1 MFVQP
6 FYFVSY
12 YVSYYVYC
20 IEYDD
25 YFFFF
30 QETYNNRL
38 RERYGDN
45 ILTHPE
51 FDPDLWMEVGSS
63 GGPDKNRVYELSNTT
78 ADNLQSTRSVS
89 TVGSSQSISSSQSK
103 EFVAL
108 QQHTAQ
114 LTENYDNLSAE
125 YAQLKASHAQQKAEQ
140 KAESE
145 QIKASQSQQKA
156 EYEQQKAAYEQLREM
171 IMNMANS
178 GTCAPNLFWPYNH
191 QPPPSLLLL
200 YQLHLYINL

>member
-1 MFVQP
+1 MFIVLNMMIT
-6 FYFVSY
+6 FLFIY
-12 YVSYYVYC
+12 
-20 IEYDD
+20 
-25 YFFFF
+25 F

-38 RERYGDN
+38 RERYRDN

-51 FDPDLWMEVGSS
+51 FDPDLWMEVGSL
-63 GGPDKNRVYELSNTT
+63 GGPDKNQVYELSNTM
-78 ADNLQSTRSVS
+78 ADNLRSTRSVS

-114 LTENYDNLSAE
+114 LTEKYDYLSAE
-125 YAQLKASHAQQKAEQ
+125 SAQLKASHAQQRAEQ
-140 KAESE
+140 RAESE
-145 QIKASQSQQKA
+145 QIKASQAQQKA
-156 EYEQQKAAYEQLREM
+156 EHEQQKAAYEQQKAAYEQLCEM

-191 QPPPSLLLL
+191 QPPPGSPPPPPAPPL
-200 YQLHLYINL
+200 Y

>member
-1 MFVQP
+1 MFIVLN
-6 FYFVSY
+6 VM
-12 YVSYYVYC
+12 
-20 IEYDD
+20 IT
-25 YFFFF
+25 FFF

-38 RERYGDN
+38 RERYGDD

-51 FDPDLWMEVGSS
+51 FDPDLWMEVGLS
-63 GGPDKNRVYELSNTT
+63 GGPDKNRVYGLSNTT
-78 ADNLQSTRSVS
+78 AGNLRSIGSVS

-114 LTENYDNLSAE
+114 LIEKYDNLSAK
-125 YAQLKASHAQQKAEQ
+125 YAQLKASHAQQRAKQRAEF
-140 KAESE
+140 E
-145 QIKASQSQQKA
+145 QIKTSQAQQKA
-156 EYEQQKAAYEQLREM
+156 EYEQQKAAYEQQKTAYEQLREM

-191 QPPPSLLLL
+191 QPPLGSPPPPPPAPPL
-200 YQLHLYINL
+200 Y